1 MPTRLPGGRASHW
14 HAGGAP
20 LAATAACGDPGPGTG
35 ICVGQWQWQG
45 RGRRLA
51 DSASASFGQLP
62 APDAAARCCRAPYTS
77 ARAGRPS
84 RQQGTSRH
92 VTFPPGANPAPACCS
107 YRARVASVDRGGLL
121 KLRFVLFGSNFQ
133 VAGVRRIII
142 RPECAL
148 LSRVRSG
155 CSRTTHTSTAAAA
168 GHARSK
174 DPASDIARRQ
184 GAGTRIHNQVRA
196 PHTHRSAHGHSAQGH
211 PSLTSDVMPVASG
224 PSGATPHL
232 AAEATVGA
240 LRSFWA
246 TFARL

>member
-1 MPTRLPGGRASHW
+1 MPAAPRWQPRRHVVIPGQAPASAWASGKGGVGAWRTRPLRRLASCQRPTRLPVV
-14 HAGGAP
+14 
-20 LAATAACGDPGPGTG
+20 AALRTH
-35 ICVGQWQWQG
+35 
-45 RGRRLA
+45 
-51 DSASASFGQLP
+51 LP
-62 APDAAARCCRAPYTS
+62 VP
-77 ARAGRPS
+77 GRPS
-84 RQQGTSRH
+84 RQQGTSR
-92 VTFPPGANPAPACCS
+92 VETRDLPGANPAPACCS
-107 YRARVASVDRGGLL
+107 YRDRVASVDRGGLL

-224 PSGATPHL
+224 PSGAI
-232 AAEATVGA
+232 
-240 LRSFWA
+240 
-246 TFARL
+246 

>member
-1 MPTRLPGGRASHW
+1 VPTRLPGGRASHW

-35 ICVGQWQWQG
+35 ICVGQWQG

-77 ARAGRPS
+77 ARAWQTEPTTGHLETRDL
-84 RQQGTSRH
+84 
-92 VTFPPGANPAPACCS
+92 PGANPAPACCS
-107 YRARVASVDRGGLL
+107 YRDRVASVDRGGLL

-148 LSRVRSG
+148 LSRVRAG
-155 CSRTTHTSTAAAA
+155 CSRTTHMS
-168 GHARSK
+168 
-174 DPASDIARRQ
+174 
-184 GAGTRIHNQVRA
+184 NQHGGCCRA
-196 PHTHRSAHGHSAQGH
+196 CSLEG
-211 PSLTSDVMPVASG
+211 PSLGYSQAPGGRNAESQPGSRTPHSQVCARALGARASIADVMTSCQSPRGLPVPLGWLSI
-224 PSGATPHL
+224 
-232 AAEATVGA
+232 
-240 LRSFWA
+240 
-246 TFARL
+246 